1 MSGPPLKS
9 VLKLS
14 GSNSSTLSHLNLL
27 KGGAY
32 RALRSSRGDVKRS
45 GAHFCETRRP
55 HSAAVGNPFR
65 DTLSR
70 HRDGME
76 QLPVKYFPTN
86 LFLQKS
92 ARPTYFPQIKLLM
105 ETPLKSFMCY
115 LLAEVD
121 DDRV

>member
-32 RALRSSRGDVKRS
+32 RALRSSRGVVKRS

-76 QLPVKYFPTN
+76 QLPVSYAHKNISPPIYSC
-86 LFLQKS
+86 KS
-92 ARPTYFPQIKLLM
+92 PHVQPIFHK
-105 ETPLKSFMCY
+105 
-115 LLAEVD
+115 
-121 DDRV
+121 